1 MNHMTNTARPQPA
14 RSFEEMRGAQRF
26 TLLIR
31 TAKLVCESGEFLCII
46 RDVSETGVRLRLF
59 HALPDERFVFLQLAN
74 GEVYPVEL
82 MWTKEGQ
89 AGFRFTQPIDVE
101 HFIAEPSAWPRR
113 PIRLNI
119 AAPGLAFVGSTA
131 ISVNLKDLSQAGAR
145 IEAFGHM
152 MIGQP
157 LRLLIEGLPERWG
170 RIAWRRGFDHGLAF
184 EAKFKLDDL
193 AAHALALQ
201 PLKPLTEEVETA
213 RSA

>member
-1 MNHMTNTARPQPA
+1 MADARSIALVCANEASLWAELQSRAAVVAKAEPALADLMVIIMSGIHTQSEEQADGLSSGADGFIARPVGD
-14 RSFEEMRGAQRF
+14 RE
-26 TLLIR
+26 
-31 TAKLVCESGEFLCII
+31 LV
-46 RDVSETGVRLRLF
+46 
-59 HALPDERFVFLQLAN
+59 
-74 GEVYPVEL
+74 
-82 MWTKEGQ
+82 
-89 AGFRFTQPIDVE
+89 
-101 HFIAEPSAWPRR
+101 
-113 PIRLNI
+113 
-119 AAPGLAFVGSTA
+119 
-131 ISVNLKDLSQAGAR
+131 AR

>member
-1 MNHMTNTARPQPA
+1 
-14 RSFEEMRGAQRF
+14 
-26 TLLIR
+26 
-31 TAKLVCESGEFLCII
+31 
-46 RDVSETGVRLRLF
+46 
-59 HALPDERFVFLQLAN
+59 
-74 GEVYPVEL
+74 
-82 MWTKEGQ
+82 
-89 AGFRFTQPIDVE
+89 
-101 HFIAEPSAWPRR
+101 
-113 PIRLNI
+113 
-119 AAPGLAFVGSTA
+119 
-131 ISVNLKDLSQAGAR
+131 
-145 IEAFGHM
+145 M